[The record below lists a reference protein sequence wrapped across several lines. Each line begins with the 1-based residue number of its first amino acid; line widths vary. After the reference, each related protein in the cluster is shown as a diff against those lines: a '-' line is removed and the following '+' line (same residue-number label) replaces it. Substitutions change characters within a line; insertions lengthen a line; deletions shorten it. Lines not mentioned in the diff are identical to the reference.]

1 VTHSVESSQIF
12 LVGIGKPREYHVS
25 HWQWVSKR
33 VKLTSVQIT
42 NRAKVEKTKIE
53 RKHIINYRR
62 GIVLQVDVEDVNAN
76 EDMGLKSIN
85 PQEYLRVVILVLL
98 VKCYD
103 IKVKSAE

>member
-1 VTHSVESSQIF
+1 MTHSVESSQIF

-25 HWQWVSKR
+25 HWQWVSER

-42 NRAKVEKTKIE
+42 NRAKVQKTKIE
-53 RKHIINYRR
+53 RKHIITYRR
-62 GIVLQVDVEDVNAN
+62 IVLQVDADDVNAN